1 MPPNAAITVGI
12 AVPTTVASS
21 AAINI
26 PVITPA
32 VTAQRRFEDISKV
45 GLAIFP
51 VFNSEASSTFVRVF
65 CLFKFILL

>member
-1 MPPNAAITVGI
+1 VGI

-32 VTAQRRFEDISKV
+32 VTAQRRRADISKIGFV
-45 GLAIFP
+45 MFP
-51 VFNSEASSTFVRVF
+51 VFNSEACSTLVRSSR
-65 CLFKFILL
+65 LLKSFQL